1 MARYIKCS
9 SDRDSLIDYIDENY
23 NTEDNYEMLDTAWSK
38 LFPSVSQDDDDPDEG
53 MYANLSTSQL
63 IKLKDYLDNSSG
75 YASGGFSYEFNES
88 EVNVLIEA
96 MENFS
101 NPAFTKDREMSRI
114 AKRIL
119 NKLTNE

>member
-1 MARYIKCS
+1 MARYIRCS
-9 SDRDSLIDYIDENY
+9 SNRNSLIDYIDENY
-23 NTEDNYEMLDTAWSK
+23 NTEDTYEMLDDAWSK
-38 LFPSVSQDDDDPDEG
+38 LFPSVSQDDNDPDEG

-63 IKLKDYLDNSSG
+63 TKLKDYLDNSSG
-75 YASGGFSYEFNES
+75 YSSGGFSYEFNES

-101 NPAFTKDREMSRI
+101 NPAFTKDREMSRV

-119 NKLTNE
+119 DKLQGR

>member
-1 MARYIKCS
+1 MARYIRCS
-9 SDRDSLIDYIDENY
+9 SNRNSLIDYIDENY
-23 NTEDNYEMLDTAWSK
+23 NTEDTYEMLDAAWSK
-38 LFPSVSQDDDDPDEG
+38 LFPSVSQDDNDPDEG

-63 IKLKDYLDNSSG
+63 TKLKDYLDDSSG
-75 YASGGFSYEFNES
+75 YSSGGFSYEFNES

-101 NPAFTKDREMSRI
+101 NPAFTKDREMSRV

-119 NKLTNE
+119 DKLQGR